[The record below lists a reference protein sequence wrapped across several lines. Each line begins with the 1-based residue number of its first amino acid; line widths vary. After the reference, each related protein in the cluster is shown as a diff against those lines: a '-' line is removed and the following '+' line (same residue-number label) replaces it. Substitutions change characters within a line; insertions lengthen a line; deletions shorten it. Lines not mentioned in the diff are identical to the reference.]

1 MIKDFNNLT
10 SSGISYGGHS
20 GSKKGVIIDN
30 ERWFLKYPKTTKS
43 MEVQNLSYTTSPLSE
58 YIGSQIYESLNID
71 THKTLLG
78 IANNKVVVAC
88 KDFLKSNEVILDYNS
103 IKNDYDEETEE
114 KLESLSS
121 HSSLTYN
128 DLDELLVVM
137 DNNQYF
143 KKLPE
148 LKTRFWEMFIIDAL
162 IGNND
167 RNENNWGVILN
178 KDSGNLKVSPVYD
191 NGASFYSKSDDEKL
205 ENNYNDEFKFK
216 QSVYDSSTCSFSKN
230 GHKINPLKYIESMEN
245 EDCNKALIN
254 VISKIDFTKIE
265 NIINSIPTTY
275 DGLNVCSDIQ
285 KKYYIKAM
293 KYRYDNVL
301 IPTYKELTK

>member
-143 KKLPE
+143 KKLPK

-178 KDSGNLKVSPVYD
+178 KDNGNLKVSPVYD

-275 DGLNVCSDIQ
+275 HGLNVCSDIQ